1 MFNGRPFPVH
11 VFPQIIRNAVY
22 EVEQH
27 TQAPQALIAASVLG
41 VISLVCQN
49 RIDVC
54 RLNNLRSP
62 VSLFLLTLA
71 DSGERKSTVDKL
83 LMKPMYQLEEE
94 WSKKYTQD
102 LVVWRNEETVFNI
115 EKKALMSKLKSDIRR
130 NKDHSTTNERLK
142 VLLAASPKA
151 PVRLRQIYND
161 ATPAAIKDSLCGRW
175 RSIGLMSDEAGT
187 IFDGYALNELP
198 FINKM
203 WDGAMFPVERKSEPD
218 KLIKDARMTLGL
230 MIQPDVFKKGYLERK
245 GDAAKGIG
253 FFARCLICQ
262 PGSTQG
268 NRQITSPVVSNEH
281 LPVFHQR
288 LIDIVNESIARNEEN
303 ERQCLRFSPE
313 AEKHWL
319 EFYNK
324 VESEMGLLGF
334 LSDFKDY
341 ASKMAE
347 NMARL
352 AALLHYFSGD
362 EGDISIAAVKAAV
375 DIMAWY
381 IEEYIRLFSKKEK
394 FSLDVAETDELYCW
408 IKNYCIR
415 YCKPF
420 ITKNTILQYG
430 PNKFRNRSKAN
441 ELLSTL
447 FSQNKIL
454 VGKKGKTTLIA
465 IAGLNSSTSF

>member
-1 MFNGRPFPVH
+1 MFNGSPFPVDA
-11 VFPQIIRNAVY
+11 FPQIIRNAIY

-27 TQAPQALIAASVLG
+27 TQAPQGLIAASALG
-41 VISLVCQN
+41 VISLACQN

-54 RLNNLRSP
+54 RLTNLRSP
-62 VSLFLLTLA
+62 VSLYLLTLA
-71 DSGERKSTVDKL
+71 ESGERKSTVDKM
-83 LMKPMYQLEEE
+83 LMKPLYQLEEE
-94 WSKKYTQD
+94 LFDKYTHA
-102 LVVWRNEETVFNI
+102 LNTWRSDEEIFNF
-115 EKKALMSKLKSDIRR
+115 ERKALMSKLKSDIRR
-130 NKDHSTTNERLK
+130 NKDHLATNEQLK
-142 VLLAASPKA
+142 ALLASHQQPPIRFK
-151 PVRLRQIYND
+151 QIFND
-161 ATPAAIKDSLCGRW
+161 ATPAAIKDYLCGYW

>member
-22 EVEQH
+22 EAEQQ

-41 VISLVCQN
+41 VISLACQN

-102 LVVWRNEETVFNI
+102 LIVWRNEETVFNI

-394 FSLDVAETDELYCW
+394 FSLDVAVTCPHD
-408 IKNYCIR
+408 
-415 YCKPF
+415 
-420 ITKNTILQYG
+420 
-430 PNKFRNRSKAN
+430 
-441 ELLSTL
+441 
-447 FSQNKIL
+447 
-454 VGKKGKTTLIA
+454 
-465 IAGLNSSTSF
+465 